1 MTQGTAVQEPEAPVL
16 VEGPECRH
24 HWLIESPHG
33 ATSWGIC
40 KHCGERR
47 EFSNSATDGLWDGE
61 GIPAHREGPVAAY
74 TTLNSADSGDDDGF

>member
-1 MTQGTAVQEPEAPVL
+1 M
-16 VEGPECRH
+16 
-24 HWLIESPHG
+24 
-33 ATSWGIC
+33 C

-74 TTLNSADSGDDDGF
+74 TTLNSADKGDDDGF